1 MRDGHA
7 GTSRAM
13 RPDSNEARPDG
24 EAGFALPRRW
34 LGIRKGQTIKQSGAF
49 TMTADTTA
57 LAKTALIEAMEK
69 IHNEVCQLTAPLS
82 DGQFWTKPIDPGNS
96 VGHLVLH
103 LTGNLNHFVGGQLG
117 GSGYVRDRERE
128 FTEKQLPSKTEALA
142 KLDDAVAT
150 FRRVVSGLSAE
161 QLAAPHPEARLG
173 VAMSALAHVL
183 AHFALHRGQM
193 SYIVR
198 LLPR

>member
-1 MRDGHA
+1 MV
-7 GTSRAM
+7 
-13 RPDSNEARPDG
+13 
-24 EAGFALPRRW
+24 
-34 LGIRKGQTIKQSGAF
+34 
-49 TMTADTTA
+49 ADMTA
-57 LAKTALIEAMEK
+57 LAKTALIEALEK
-69 IHNEVCQLTAPLS
+69 LRNEVRELSEPLS
-82 DGQFWTKPIDPGNS
+82 DVQFWTKPIEPGNS

-117 GSGYVRDRERE
+117 GTGYMRDRERE
-128 FTEKQLPSKTEALA
+128 FTEKQVPSKAEALR

-161 QLAAPHPEARLG
+161 QLAAPHSEARFGL
-173 VAMSALAHVL
+173 VMNALTHLL

-198 LLPR
+198 LLQKAQAN